1 MSRRDPAG
9 QEDLAHALGRNIAHH
24 RREAGMSQG
33 EVGEAA
39 GLHPTAVGLIE
50 RGERAAHVY
59 TLVRIA
65 GALEVDPSKLLEGI
79 AWKPG
84 KPRRGR
90 FITPKD
96 AG

>member
-1 MSRRDPAG
+1 MSSRNPAD
-9 QEDLAHALGRNIAHH
+9 QSELAHALGRNVARL

-65 GALEVDPSKLLEGI
+65 GALEVDASKLLESI
-79 AWKPG
+79 AWTPG

>member
-1 MSRRDPAG
+1 MSSRDPEG
-9 QEDLAHALGRNIAHH
+9 QRELADALGLNVARL

-50 RGERAAHVY
+50 RGERSARVY

-65 GALEVDPSKLLEGI
+65 GALEVDAGDLLQGI
-79 AWKPG
+79 TWKPA
-84 KPRRGR
+84 PPQRGR